1 MPEAKDYP
9 SFEAVKVAV
18 KQDRTGYILTLNI
31 HPDDFS
37 EAIMRDFVGARYQ
50 VVMVRIGEDNKPMNR
65 EQQLAPDYVRM
76 AGMLCRDKSFH
87 LFLVDGGH
95 TFEDTEEAATEW
107 IKEWLGVKSRADIP
121 ASNSATQK
129 LLSLYEEFQ
138 AWKRNV

>member
-1 MPEAKDYP
+1 METLN
-9 SFEAVKVAV
+9 FEAVKIAM
-18 KQDRTGYILTLNI
+18 KQDKTGHILTLNV
-31 HPDDFS
+31 HPDDVPEPLF
-37 EAIMRDFVGARYQ
+37 RDYVGARYQ

-76 AGMLCRDKSFH
+76 AAMLCRDKSFH

-107 IKEWLGVKSRADIP
+107 MKEWLGVTSRADIP
-121 ASNSATQK
+121 ASASATKK

-138 AWKRNV
+138 VWKRNV